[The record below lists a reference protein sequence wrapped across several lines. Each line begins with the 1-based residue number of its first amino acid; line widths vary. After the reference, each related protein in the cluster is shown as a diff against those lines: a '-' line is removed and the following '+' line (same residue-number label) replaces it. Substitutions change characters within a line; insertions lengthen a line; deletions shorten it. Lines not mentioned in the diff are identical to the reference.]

1 MSTKCSRKIIAEV
14 FSGYYGNYN
23 MGGGA
28 GPGGGGSWYR
38 GTGGGAQS
46 GAAGAGWVGGA
57 WGYTGGPG
65 AGPSGGEQR
74 PALSEISFICV
85 LSFSCILW

>member
-1 MSTKCSRKIIAEV
+1 MFPNQQGRDSWGSVAGMSTKFSSKIVTEI

-38 GTGGGAQS
+38 GTGGGAHHCDTES
-46 GAAGAGWVGGA
+46 GLKVQNSIFFWKNCRKTAK
-57 WGYTGGPG
+57 
-65 AGPSGGEQR
+65 
-74 PALSEISFICV
+74 
-85 LSFSCILW
+85 

>member
-1 MSTKCSRKIIAEV
+1 MFPNQQGRDSWGSVAGMSTKCSRKIVAEV

-46 GAAGAGWVGGA
+46 GAPGAGWVGGA
-57 WGYTGGPG
+57 WGYTGGAG
-65 AGPSGGEQR
+65 ASGGEKRHLYQ
-74 PALSEISFICV
+74 
-85 LSFSCILW
+85 